1 MKGTFL
7 TLVSMHLNNRNNG
20 HLYQVK
26 SEGKETTN

>member
-7 TLVSMHLNNRNNG
+7 TLVSMHLNNPNNG
-20 HLYQVK
+20 DLYQVK

>member
-7 TLVSMHLNNRNNG
+7 FLGSMHLDNPNNG
-20 HLYQVK
+20 DLYQVK